1 LPAAPETIFANG
13 NLARMTDR
21 VEHSFPTSLWYV
33 IVDYEIPDG
42 GFFAL
47 HRQGGITWC
56 YLISEL

>member
-13 NLARMTDR
+13 DIARMTDR
-21 VEHSFPTSLWYV
+21 VEHSFASSFWYV
-33 IVDYEIPDG
+33 IVDYEVPDG

-47 HRQGGITWC
+47 HGQGGVTRC